1 MENGKS
7 PASSTTTTKSPVYSF
22 VAPSR
27 SVKRPRPVKSCLECR
42 KRKLRC
48 DRGSPCSQCQKAQ
61 RACRYAAE
69 GEVVSLSD
77 DGSDVETPERTVKRN
92 RSAVTVLPNSQ
103 ETAVQKS
110 GDPGYAA
117 VLEEHAVRLE
127 RLEHQMLSRTSSIAE
142 SSNAPAQRPTASSL
156 TVRGLTVKG
165 GLRSRFFGQMSTR
178 VLVNL
183 FDEAKDFMFSRNKS
197 ADIREMFLNIQKIH
211 KALQDE
217 HRKSIAPITVFVDS
231 MTPIQKRMAD
241 VLPSKAVCDSLLNIY
256 LSGSETIY
264 RVLHITSFMRQYNQ
278 YWEGKPQP
286 DTFLPQ
292 LLSILCVGYRYLGA
306 GKGQYPDREGIHI
319 PTASSLVRTWLDS
332 LRGKQLVE
340 FSTLQTEI
348 LQLMAQRMINPQ
360 NQESWTHL
368 GLIVRMAM
376 TMGFHR
382 DPSEFGAKIS
392 PFWAEQ
398 RRKLWYTIL
407 ELDVHMSMQCNLPCC
422 IREGDFTCQPPRNL
436 DDADIHPNI
445 DQLPPPKP
453 IDQDTDS
460 RVQVFAASTLSM
472 RFRVVDVINR
482 TDSLQD
488 YQQVLELGNELERV
502 FEDVR
507 YIVPPTHSSD
517 MSEVRRRWMTRVVLD
532 MHCRRPLLALY
543 RPFALSDSDVPQQIM
558 TGYLRSS
565 MVLLSYLDELD
576 PSSPDYHHIWHM
588 HQLVL
593 KQEILQAAFSICYY
607 MKQSLHG
614 SGSPVSSTIDSVV
627 KSESAEDTCTI
638 ASESSVLLSLPR
650 LKNIVQKVLDTMN
663 KRIREIGTD
672 LRDVVSLTVVF
683 NTSLGGTAEQKR
695 EAIKM
700 GLQAILDAG
709 MQAIHANQENI
720 ASMPIMP
727 SPVSVQMNPLQPTS
741 GFVTHIQPFMTTP
754 ETPNSVCFYPQTAA
768 EEASLIS
775 QVPDDLAALWD
786 MEFWNPLL
794 QSGPS

>member
-1 MENGKS
+1 MDNGKS
-7 PASSTTTTKSPVYSF
+7 PASVHSSAKSPVYSF

-48 DRGSPCSQCQKAQ
+48 DRASPCSQCQKAQ
-61 RACRYAAE
+61 RQCRYAAE

-77 DGSDVETPERTVKRN
+77 GSDADTPERTVKRN
-92 RSAVTVLPNSQ
+92 RAAASQDSIQRDTSSNSN
-103 ETAVQKS
+103 
-110 GDPGYAA
+110 YAA
-117 VLEEHAVRLE
+117 VLEEHANRLE
-127 RLEHQMLSRTSSIAE
+127 RLENQLLSRTSSIAE
-142 SSNAPAQRPTASSL
+142 SSSAPAQRPAASSL
-156 TVRGLTVKG
+156 TIRGLTVKG
-165 GLRSRFFGQMSTR
+165 GLRTRFFGQMSTR

-183 FDEAKDFMFSRNKS
+183 FDEAKDFMFARNKS
-197 ADIREMFLNIQKIH
+197 SDIREMFMNIQKIH

-217 HRKSIAPITVFVDS
+217 HRKATAPITVFVDS

-241 VLPSKAVCDSLLNIY
+241 VLPSRAVCDALLDVY
-256 LSGSETIY
+256 LHGSETIY
-264 RVLHITSFMRQYNQ
+264 RVLHIPTFMRQYNQ
-278 YWEGKPQP
+278 YWEGQTQP
-286 DTFLPQ
+286 DAFLPQ
-292 LLSILCVGYRYLGA
+292 LLSILCVGYRYVGA

-340 FSTLQTEI
+340 FSTLQAEI

-382 DPSEFGAKIS
+382 DPSEFAQKIS

-436 DDADIHPNI
+436 NDEDIHPGTE
-445 DQLPPPKP
+445 QLPPSKP

-472 RFRVVDVINR
+472 RFRIVDIINR
-482 TDSLQD
+482 TDTLQD
-488 YQQVLELGNELERV
+488 YSQVLELGNELERV

-507 YIVPPTHSSD
+507 YIVPPTHSND
-517 MSEVRRRWMTRVVLD
+517 MQEVRRRWMTRVVLD
-532 MHCRRPLLALY
+532 MNCRRPLLALY
-543 RPFALSDSDVPQQIM
+543 RPFALSDTDVPQQIV

-565 MVLLSYLDELD
+565 MILLCYLDELD
-576 PSSPDYHHIWHM
+576 PQSPDYHHIWHM

-593 KQEILQAAFSICYY
+593 KQEILQAAFSVCYY
-607 MKQSLHG
+607 MKQSTHG
-614 SGSPVSSTIDSVV
+614 TVSPTSSNV
-627 KSESAEDTCTI
+627 KSESAEESCTI
-638 ASESSVLLSLPR
+638 ASESSIMLSLPR
-650 LKNIVQKVLDTMN
+650 LKSVVQKVLDTMN
-663 KRIREIGTD
+663 QRIREIGTD
-672 LRDVVSLTVVF
+672 LRDIVSLTVVF
-683 NTSLGGTAEQKR
+683 NTSQGGTPEQKR
-695 EAIKM
+695 EAIKA

-709 MQAIHANQENI
+709 MQAIHTNQENI
-720 ASMPIMP
+720 ASMPIMQ
-727 SPVSVQMNPLQPTS
+727 SPVPIPMNPMQPSS
-741 GFVTHIQPFMTTP
+741 GFVNPMQPFLAGPDTP
-754 ETPNSVCFYPQTAA
+754 STVSDEFAA
-768 EEASLIS
+768 M
-775 QVPDDLAALWD
+775 WD
-786 MEFWNPLL
+786 TEFWNPLL
-794 QSGPS
+794 QSGLP